1 MAGPA
6 NKAHSLS
13 VDIHRQPVISRRRAT
28 PTRRVLARGGRGL
41 AAGARWY
48 LQGGA
53 SRNTADTGIKSSLS
67 AEAGCMMET
76 LTSCRERLPMLMTA
90 LLCAR

>member
-48 LQGGA
+48 SQGGA

-67 AEAGCMMET
+67 AEVGCMMVK
-76 LTSCRERLPMLMTA
+76 LSSCRERLAMLMTA